1 WPAREILVV
10 AGITT
15 ISSSAIVAKVI
26 TDLRRSARPETGLIL
41 GISMFQDVFLA
52 AYMALVSSL
61 VLQGHTSIG
70 SVATSIV
77 AAMVFIVTLVMVG
90 RYSAPYLNRW
100 LRAHSEESFL
110 LFIFAILFVIA
121 GLSETLGVA
130 EAISALLIG
139 LVLGETEQSGRL
151 ERIVI
156 PFRDFFGAFLFF
168 SFGLNIDPLALGG
181 AVGIAIA
188 AALMTIVGNFVAGLI
203 AGKISRLPTRAGVN
217 IGLTIVSRGEFSI
230 VLASLAQSGGL
241 LGIIQPFTAVYVL
254 ALSILGPI
262 LTKNS
267 GLIYNVME
275 WAMNLSRSGL
285 SKQQVS
291 GTATNPR
298 LEEEDAGEG
307 TDC

>member
-1 WPAREILVV
+1 MGLLFGWALGWPAREILVV

-26 TDLRRSARPETGLIL
+26 TDLRRSARPETSLIL

-70 SVATSIV
+70 SVATSII

-130 EAISALLIG
+130 EAIGALLIG
-139 LVLGETEQSGRL
+139 LVLGETEQ
-151 ERIVI
+151 
-156 PFRDFFGAFLFF
+156 FGKRARCDGVLDVAMD
-168 SFGLNIDPLALGG
+168 DP
-181 AVGIAIA
+181 
-188 AALMTIVGNFVAGLI
+188 T
-203 AGKISRLPTRAGVN
+203 
-217 IGLTIVSRGEFSI
+217 
-230 VLASLAQSGGL
+230 
-241 LGIIQPFTAVYVL
+241 TA
-254 ALSILGPI
+254 
-262 LTKNS
+262 
-267 GLIYNVME
+267 
-275 WAMNLSRSGL
+275 
-285 SKQQVS
+285 
-291 GTATNPR
+291 
-298 LEEEDAGEG
+298 
-307 TDC
+307 

>member
-1 WPAREILVV
+1 ML
-10 AGITT
+10 
-15 ISSSAIVAKVI
+15 IS
-26 TDLRRSARPETGLIL
+26 
-41 GISMFQDVFLA
+41 
-52 AYMALVSSL
+52 
-61 VLQGHTSIG
+61 
-70 SVATSIV
+70 
-77 AAMVFIVTLVMVG
+77 
-90 RYSAPYLNRW
+90 
-100 LRAHSEESFL
+100 
-110 LFIFAILFVIA
+110 
-121 GLSETLGVA
+121 LSETLGVA
-130 EAISALLIG
+130 EAIGALLIG

-151 ERIVI
+151 ERIVT

-168 SFGLNIDPLALGG
+168 SFGLNIDPLAPGG

-262 LTKNS
+262 LTKYS

-275 WAMNLSRSGL
+275 WAMNLARPRL
-285 SKQQVS
+285 PKKQVT
-291 GTATNPR
+291 GTAANPG
-298 LEEEDAGEG
+298 LEEEDSGERVG
-307 TDC
+307 C